1 MWLSVH
7 LLTDLCE
14 VDTVGEHL
22 RFKMLWPEFPTVEM
36 NPKQQIFLLW
46 QDRIEATCS
55 DLVRR
60 FVSC

>member
-7 LLTDLCE
+7 LCDLCD
-14 VDTVGEHL
+14 VDMAGNIWEL
-22 RFKMLWPEFPTVEM
+22 KMYGLDFPTVEM

-46 QDRIEATCS
+46 QDRIEATGS

-60 FVSC
+60 FASC